1 MEAIN
6 YRSIKWI
13 IFTALFLTIPAMLF
27 LGMAVMFMPAV
38 FFVAGIGYVIP
49 KLFRPGHANESL
61 GSIAILGIHVL
72 VYAGI
77 YYGISVIVA
86 KAITIIKNRVARLC
100 TIMALIL
107 SLVLMTQF
115 RIYGSG
121 GEGPIKWVSLTEILI
136 DMNKSYGAGTVPM
149 VYGTAIFLCVILLFQ
164 KPKKNLS

>member
-13 IFTALFLTIPAMLF
+13 IFTTLFLTIPAMFF

-49 KLFRPGHANESL
+49 KLFKPGQANESL
-61 GSIAILGIHVL
+61 GFIAFSSIHVL

-86 KAITIIKNRVARLC
+86 KAVTMIKNRVARLC
-100 TIMALIL
+100 ILVALIL
-107 SLVLMTQF
+107 SLVFITQF
-115 RIYGSG
+115 PIYGSG

-136 DMNKSYGAGTVPM
+136 DINKSYGTGTVQI
-149 VYGTAIFLCVILLFQ
+149 VYGTAICLCVFLLFRN
-164 KPKKNLS
+164 PKKPLG

>member
-6 YRSIKWI
+6 YRSIKWF
-13 IFTALFLTIPAMLF
+13 IFTTLFLTIPAMLF

-61 GSIAILGIHVL
+61 GFIAFSSIHVL

-100 TIMALIL
+100 TLMALIL
-107 SLVLMTQF
+107 SLVFMTQF
-115 RIYGSG
+115 QIYGSG

-149 VYGTAIFLCVILLFQ
+149 VYGTAIFLCVILLFR
-164 KPKKNLS
+164 KPKKNVS